1 MTNWRQEGHPA
12 ERTER
17 VSVQELLE
25 RLSQDRGLQLLDVR
39 ERSEWDAG
47 HVPGSIFMPWHD
59 IRAIPDAI
67 DPARPIA
74 VICAAAVRA
83 ATAASL
89 LKHHGA
95 SNVIHVID
103 GGVPALGRLGLQLQ
117 ASAPRLAPA
126 LA

>member
-1 MTNWRQEGHPA
+1 
-12 ERTER
+12 
-17 VSVQELLE
+17 
-25 RLSQDRGLQLLDVR
+25 VR

-47 HVPGSIFMPWHD
+47 HVRGSIFMPWHD
-59 IRAIPDAI
+59 IRGIPAGI
-67 DPARPIA
+67 DPSRPIA

-95 SNVIHVID
+95 TDVIHVVD
-103 GGVPALGRLGLQLQ
+103 GGVPALAHLGLELQ
-117 ASAPRLAPA
+117 SSATSSAPA